1 MCHGDAGVIRSHGIR
16 RTWRGSL
23 LWPHGIAWGVFGD
36 HAARSGVFVLFR
48 AVVRL
53 VQFSDGSAAAAMPP
67 SQLPDN
73 RNTPRAPGQPGY
85 AQQAQPGTA
94 QPATYAAA
102 AAPPAQAPASE
113 QGATVGSFKSSYVN
127 FLQAFRD
134 PPEPDPSASPG
145 YDARASIYPQR
156 PLTTRSKARAIEPT
170 SRSERRRIPPAIACG
185 LVEQRKSA
193 ATARVCSA
201 PAEHLQPIGATLYAA
216 GAARLRSSAGPAE
229 LRGTFGSAGLCS
241 ATRSAK
247 LRGAAGSTS
256 LQRAR
261 SRCRACRPV

>member
-16 RTWRGSL
+16 RTGRGSP
-23 LWPHGIAWGVFGD
+23 LWPHRIACGVFGD

-53 VQFSDGSAAAAMPP
+53 VQFSDGSAAAAQCPRRSCRATAIRRCARTARVCATSTARHCSARDLCRCNSPAGASAGIGARCHRRLVQKLVCQFPP
-67 SQLPDN
+67 GVSGS
-73 RNTPRAPGQPGY
+73 A
-85 AQQAQPGTA
+85 
-94 QPATYAAA
+94 
-102 AAPPAQAPASE
+102 
-113 QGATVGSFKSSYVN
+113 GAGSVGVAGLS
-127 FLQAFRD
+127 
-134 PPEPDPSASPG
+134 
-145 YDARASIYPQR
+145 
-156 PLTTRSKARAIEPT
+156 EPT

-193 ATARVCSA
+193 ATARVRSA

>member
-16 RTWRGSL
+16 RTGRGSP
-23 LWPHGIAWGVFGD
+23 LWPNGIAWGVFGD

-53 VQFSDGSAAAAMPP
+53 FQFSDGSAAAAQCLRRSCRTTAIRRCARAARVCATSTARHCSARDLCRCSSPAGASAGIGARCHRRLVQKLVCQFPP
-67 SQLPDN
+67 GVSGS
-73 RNTPRAPGQPGY
+73 A
-85 AQQAQPGTA
+85 
-94 QPATYAAA
+94 
-102 AAPPAQAPASE
+102 
-113 QGATVGSFKSSYVN
+113 GAGSVGVAGLY
-127 FLQAFRD
+127 
-134 PPEPDPSASPG
+134 
-145 YDARASIYPQR
+145 ARASIYPQL
-156 PLTTRSKARAIEPT
+156 PLTNLFKGT
-170 SRSERRRIPPAIACG
+170 SDPSQRPDPSGAGYPQQSLMG
-185 LVEQRKSA
+185 SQQRKSA